1 MIPRMANMVT
11 SLTDEDITTAG
22 RSTPQ
27 ASTADPDS
35 TDAPSPS
42 DATDATDAPSP
53 GDATDAVDA
62 PATDTSDAD
71 STDAGSDVDAA
82 DA

>member
-1 MIPRMANMVT
+1 MIAPMAHLVT
-11 SLTDEDITTAG
+11 DLTDEDITTAG
-22 RSTPQ
+22 MSSPR

-35 TDAPSPS
+35 TDAPGS
-42 DATDATDAPSP
+42 DTTDATDAPSP

-62 PATDTSDAD
+62 PGTDTSDAD
-71 STDAGSDVDAA
+71 SSDAGSDVDAA

>member
-1 MIPRMANMVT
+1 MANMVT
-11 SLTDEDITTAG
+11 GLTDEDITTLG
-22 RSTPQ
+22 IGTPR

-35 TDAPSPS
+35 TDTSGA
-42 DATDATDAPSP
+42 DVDATDAPSP

-62 PATDTSDAD
+62 PATDTSDPD
-71 STDAGSDVDAA
+71 STDAGGDVDAS

>member
-1 MIPRMANMVT
+1 MIDSMANMVIG
-11 SLTDEDITTAG
+11 LTDEDITTSG
-22 RSTPQ
+22 MSTPR

-35 TDAPSPS
+35 TDAPSPG

-71 STDAGSDVDAA
+71 SSDAGSDVDAA

>member
-1 MIPRMANMVT
+1 MIPRMAHMVT
-11 SLTDEDITTAG
+11 SLTDEDITTEG
-22 RSTPQ
+22 VSTLRG
-27 ASTADPDS
+27 STADPDA
-35 TDAPSPS
+35 TDAPGADP
-42 DATDATDAPSP
+42 DATDAPSP